1 MAALKQIEFETPL
14 PNKHDADRNEKLGM
28 GIVKVETT
36 EEQSVLSALPEAD
49 VNNLADALKRLLT
62 ALNAKSEE
70 TKRIWCWHLALT
82 HRRPPKG
89 EVKKGGPVKPV
100 EKVPPPVPP
109 TKK

>member
-1 MAALKQIEFETPL
+1 
-14 PNKHDADRNEKLGM
+14 
-28 GIVKVETT
+28 
-36 EEQSVLSALPEAD
+36 
-49 VNNLADALKRLLT
+49 LKRLLT
-62 ALNAKSEE
+62 VLNAKSEE
-70 TKRIWCWHLALT
+70 TEKIWCWHLALT

>member
-1 MAALKQIEFETPL
+1 MAKLKQIEFETPL
-14 PNKHDADRNEKLGM
+14 PNKDDADRNEKLEK
-28 GIVKVETT
+28 GIVKVETA
-36 EEQSVLSALPEAD
+36 EKQSVLSRLPKTD
-49 VNNLADALKRLLT
+49 VENLADALKRLLT
-62 ALNAKSEE
+62 VLNAKSEE
-70 TKRIWCWHLALT
+70 TEKIWCWHLALT